1 MTVLGILQARVSSSR
16 LPGKALKPLLGQ
28 PMLARQIERLR
39 RVKAWSK
46 LVVATS
52 TDAADDA
59 IADLCRTL
67 DIGCHRGPLDDVLA
81 RFWQAARA
89 ERAQH
94 VVRLTGDCPLADPAL
109 IDRVIACHLASGAD
123 YTSNC
128 LIPSYPD
135 GLDVEAMRWPT
146 LDAAHHEAVSVA
158 EREHVTLF
166 IRRRRDRFVCENIA
180 ASEDLSALRWTV
192 DEAED
197 LALVEAI
204 YAALY
209 PRNPA
214 FATADILAWLA
225 RHPAW
230 RTYNVRH
237 RRNAGL
243 DRALAAE
250 AAQGR
255 H

>member
-28 PMLARQIERLR
+28 PMLARQIERLH
-39 RVKAWSK
+39 RVEGWSK

-52 TDAADDA
+52 TDRSDDA
-59 IADLCRTL
+59 VADLCQTL
-67 DIGCHRGPLDDVLA
+67 GIGCHRGSLEDVLA

-89 ERAQH
+89 EQASH
-94 VVRLTGDCPLADPAL
+94 IVRLTGDCPLTDPAL

-128 LIPSYPD
+128 LRPSYPD
-135 GLDVEAMRWPT
+135 GLDVEAMRWSA
-146 LDAAHHEAVSVA
+146 LDAAHHEAVSIA

-166 IRRRRDRFVCENIA
+166 IHRRPDRFICENIA
-180 ASEDLSALRWTV
+180 APEDWSALRWTV

-204 YAALY
+204 YEALY
-209 PRNPA
+209 PVDPA
-214 FATADILAWLA
+214 FTTADILDWLA

-230 RTYNVRH
+230 RTFNAGH

-255 H
+255 R